1 MALNTE
7 IRLQK
12 FLSQCGVASRRHAE
26 EMIKA
31 GRIQVNGRTVTD
43 MGTKINP
50 CHHSVSCDGYPIV
63 LPKES
68 IYILLNKPKGYVTT
82 LSDPQ
87 GRPIVTSLITDI
99 PERLFP
105 VGRLDLDTEGAL
117 LLTNDGEFAQRV
129 QHPRHE
135 ITKTYQALVAGH
147 PGKNQLSQL
156 AEGVSIDGKT
166 TAPARLVVLKHY
178 RQTTLV
184 QIVIHEGRK
193 RQVKKM
199 FEAIAHPVVQL
210 KRIAYGRLQLGNLES
225 GKYRRLTSGD
235 LEKIF
240 LDFPLQTR
248 K

>member
-1 MALNTE
+1 
-7 IRLQK
+7 
-12 FLSQCGVASRRHAE
+12 
-26 EMIKA
+26 MIKA
-31 GRIQVNGRTVTD
+31 GRIQVNGRIVTD
-43 MGTKINP
+43 MGTKIDP
-50 CHHSVSCDGYPIV
+50 CHHSVSCDGYPV
-63 LPKES
+63 TLPKES
-68 IYILLNKPKGYVTT
+68 IYILVNKPKGYVTT

-87 GRPIVTSLITDI
+87 GRPIVTSLVKEI

-117 LLTNDGEFAQRV
+117 ILTNDGEFAQRV

-147 PGKNQLSQL
+147 PSKDQLSQL

-178 RQTTLV
+178 RQTTRI
-184 QIVIHEGRK
+184 QITIHEGRK

-199 FEAIAHPVVQL
+199 FEAVAHPVVHL